1 MADFVVLSAD
11 SWDEFA
17 AQVSASV
24 EATYVGGVKAYAKE
38 DSY

>member
-1 MADFVVLSAD
+1 MADFVVLAAN
-11 SWDEFA
+11 SWEDFA

-38 DSY
+38 DLY